1 MKLLKLL
8 AGVYTGK
15 IKTYNT
21 RRSGRTG
28 VTYLILPVTIN
39 ATGQKVDFQKSY
51 CLDPGKNMDI
61 IEIMEAVDGVDA
73 DEEVDFEKLYNH
85 FFKVSIIYNKL
96 GQPFISELQVA
107 EDFEVEEED
116 LF

>member
-1 MKLLKLL
+1 MKLLKLTP
-8 AGVYTGK
+8 GIYTGK
-15 IKTYNT
+15 IKNYNT
-21 RRSGRTG
+21 KMSARTG
-28 VTYLILPVTIN
+28 LTYLNLTVTIKAN
-39 ATGQKVDFQKSY
+39 GQKVDFQKSY

-73 DEEVDFEKLYNH
+73 DV
-85 FFKVSIIYNKL
+85 YNKL

>member
-1 MKLLKLL
+1 MKLYKLL
-8 AGVYTGK
+8 PGIYTGK

-28 VTYLILPVTIN
+28 LTYLNLTVTIN
-39 ATGQKVDFQKSY
+39 ANGQKVDFQKSY
-51 CLDPGKNMDI
+51 CLDAGKNMDI

-73 DEEVDFEKLYNH
+73 DEEADFEKLYDH
-85 FFKVSIIYNKL
+85 FFKVSIVYNKL
-96 GQPFISELQVA
+96 GQPFIAELQVA